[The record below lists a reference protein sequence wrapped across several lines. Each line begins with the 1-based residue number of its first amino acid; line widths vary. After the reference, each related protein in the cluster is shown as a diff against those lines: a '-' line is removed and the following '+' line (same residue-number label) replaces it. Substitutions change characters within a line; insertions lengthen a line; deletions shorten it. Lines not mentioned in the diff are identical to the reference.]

1 MNIIIPRD
9 ILNQIDNNRGCVS
22 QQSYIIKILTEHF
35 GSKNT
40 VNTEEEP
47 NNNGK
52 QTKLLTNRV

>member
-1 MNIIIPRD
+1 VNIIIPRD

-22 QQSYIIKILTEHF
+22 QQSYIIKILTEYF

-52 QTKLLTNRV
+52 QTKLFTNRV

>member
-22 QQSYIIKILTEHF
+22 QQSYIIKILTEYF
-35 GSKNT
+35 QYKNT

-52 QTKLLTNRV
+52 QTKLFTNRV

>member
-22 QQSYIIKILTEHF
+22 QQSYIIKILTEYF

-47 NNNGK
+47 NK
-52 QTKLLTNRV
+52 QWKTNKTTYK

>member
-22 QQSYIIKILTEHF
+22 QQSYIIKILTEYF

-52 QTKLLTNRV
+52 QTKLFTNRV